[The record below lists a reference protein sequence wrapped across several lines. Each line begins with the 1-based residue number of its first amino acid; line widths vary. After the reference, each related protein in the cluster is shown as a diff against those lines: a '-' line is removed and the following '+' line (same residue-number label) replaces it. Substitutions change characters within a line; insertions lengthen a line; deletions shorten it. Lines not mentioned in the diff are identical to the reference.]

1 MVKLKGVDFNT
12 RFNFGEEFGA
22 VVFLHET
29 DKPAYQCKRNRK
41 SYDLPDEMTDRELQ
55 KIMEKCL
62 ADNQDYLFDIV
73 KDNEIKI
80 DYKPGYTYG

>member
-1 MVKLKGVDFNT
+1 MVTLKGIDFAT
-12 RFNFGEEFGA
+12 RFNFDEEFGA

-29 DKPAYQCKRNRK
+29 DKPAYQCSRNRK
-41 SYDLPDEMTDRELQ
+41 SYNLPDEMTDEELK

-62 ADNQDYLFDIV
+62 ADNYDYLFDMV
-73 KDNEIKI
+73 KDNELKI

>member
-1 MVKLKGVDFNT
+1 MVTLKGIDFAT
-12 RFNFGEEFGA
+12 RFNFDEEFGA

-29 DKPAYQCKRNRK
+29 GKPAYQCSRNRK
-41 SYDLPDEMTDRELQ
+41 SYNLPDEMTDEELK

-62 ADNQDYLFDIV
+62 ADNHDYLFDIV
-73 KDNEIKI
+73 KDNELKI